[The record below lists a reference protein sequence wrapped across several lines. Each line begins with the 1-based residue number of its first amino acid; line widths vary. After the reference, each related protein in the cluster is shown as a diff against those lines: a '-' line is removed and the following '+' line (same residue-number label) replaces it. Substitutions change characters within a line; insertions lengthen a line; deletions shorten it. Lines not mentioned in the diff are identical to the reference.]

1 MLPPMLV
8 LLGFLS
14 LQVLASDRI
23 PPGQKYEV
31 VLPRKLHTQ
40 HKRDTQSK
48 HPDLVQYGLE
58 LEGQP
63 FVLHLEKTEGL
74 ISENYT
80 ETSYLPDGTP
90 VTNSPRLQDHC
101 YYHGHVKNDSDSAA
115 SISTCSG
122 LSGVIVTRGR
132 RFLIEPLKLTDT
144 EEHAVFQAP
153 EEPPKTCGVTN
164 TTWLEGKSFK
174 SSRSSGAEKQAF
186 LRSQKY
192 VRLYMVA
199 DNTMF
204 VKYDRSAE
212 TVKKR
217 IFEIVNYVNLVYK
230 AINTFVALTGMEIWE
245 KSDQFQVVPSAS
257 VNLDRF
263 SSWRKERL
271 LPRIVHDNAQ
281 FITNT
286 DFDGATVG
294 LAYVGTMCSETHST
308 GVIQD
313 HSKPPISVGAT
324 VAHEMGHNLGMNH
337 DSSSC
342 TCDAE
347 SCIMSASLSYK
358 TPKFFSSCSHQN
370 FKDFIYDKMPQCM
383 KISPLKTH
391 IQTPPVCGNKFTEL
405 GEDCDC
411 GTEEECTNPCCDAAT
426 CRLKATAQCAE
437 GECCKDCQIR
447 DAGDICRP
455 AKDDCDLADMCDGK
469 SAFCSSDRYK
479 VNGFSCRSGEG
490 SCYNG
495 KCPTLQ
501 SQCTALWGASSQT
514 AVNSC
519 FNVNQRGTNYGYCL
533 KSEGTYV
540 PCEAKDVKC
549 GVLYCSGGADNP
561 NLYASVAAFSNCK
574 AVLHPN
580 GMVENGTKC
589 GDGMVCYSG
598 KCVTTES
605 AFKSTNCSSKCPGH
619 AVCDHELQC
628 RCQEGWAPPTCD
640 TASSTNIIIIV
651 VAVILAVAL
660 LLGLVLMVVFCR
672 RSRRRKQSCSPPTIS
687 GATNPSFGPQ
697 VQQQQSGFH
706 VSTPELTTRNL
717 LHPHPS
723 PPANSQKPQI
733 SFTGGDSSRRLSRD
747 GYQGPQYSV
756 ASRKVL
762 FESKPTRPTTA
773 PPPVPPVKPAVPPP
787 PPQAL
792 KPPVQN

>member
-144 EEHAVFQAP
+144 EEHAVFQTP

-174 SSRSSGAEKQAF
+174 SSRSSSAEKEAF
-186 LRSQKY
+186 FNSQKY
-192 VRLYMVA
+192 VQLYVVA
-199 DNTMF
+199 DTTMF
-204 VKYDRSAE
+204 AKYNRSAE
-212 TVKKR
+212 SVKKR

-230 AINTFVALTGMEIWE
+230 AINTFLALTGVEIWE
-245 KSDQFQVVPSAS
+245 KSDQFEVVSSPSI
-257 VNLDRF
+257 NLNRF

-294 LAYVGTMCSETHST
+294 LAYVGSMCSETHST

-391 IQTPPVCGNKFTEL
+391 IQTPPVCGNRFTEL

-426 CRLKATAQCAE
+426 CKLKATAQCAE

-447 DAGDICRP
+447 KAGDVCRP

-469 SAFCSSDRYK
+469 SAFCSSDRYQ

-501 SQCTALWGASSQT
+501 SQCTALWGASSQVGDT
-514 AVNSC
+514 SC
-519 FNVNQRGTNYGYCL
+519 FNINQRGTQYGCCS
-533 KSEGTYV
+533 KSENTYV
-540 PCEAKDVKC
+540 PCAAKDVKC
-549 GVLYCSGGADNP
+549 GLLFCSGGADYP
-561 NLYASVAAFSNCK
+561 SVIGPYFMFPNCK
-574 AVLHPN
+574 GIPYPF

-605 AFKSTNCSSKCPGH
+605 AFKSTDCSSKCPGH

-651 VAVILAVAL
+651 VVIIAVTL
-660 LLGLVLMVVFCR
+660 LVGLVLMVVFR
-672 RSRRRKQSCSPPTIS
+672 RQSQRRKQSCSKPPIS
-687 GATNPSFGPQ
+687 GSTNPAFGSQ
-697 VQQQQSGFH
+697 VQQQQQPISY
-706 VSTPELTTRNL
+706 VSAPETGMDWPRHL
-717 LHPHPS
+717 S
-723 PPANSQKPQI
+723 P
-733 SFTGGDSSRRLSRD
+733 DVYL
-747 GYQGPQYSV
+747 GPQYSV
-756 ASRKVL
+756 YAVLSTKLMGLPFWYHGSTLMAVDNGYIVLLRIGGYGNEIKPDEEASITLDGCV
-762 FESKPTRPTTA
+762 S
-773 PPPVPPVKPAVPPP
+773 
-787 PPQAL
+787 
-792 KPPVQN
+792 